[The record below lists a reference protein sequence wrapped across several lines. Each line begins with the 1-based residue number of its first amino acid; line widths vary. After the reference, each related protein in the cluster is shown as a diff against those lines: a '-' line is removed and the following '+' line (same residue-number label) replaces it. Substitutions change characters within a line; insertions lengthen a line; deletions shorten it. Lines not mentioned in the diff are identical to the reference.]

1 MNGYEH
7 YERAEQL
14 MAEATRTTYSKI
26 SGANMCWVSDEE
38 AARLSAQA
46 QVHATLALAAATADA
61 SNFKRDL
68 YAGNGE
74 ELPSVTTAKTRADR
88 AAASAAAF
96 LD

>member
-7 YERAEQL
+7 YKLAEKYADKAHSAYDSAE
-14 MAEATRTTYSKI
+14 MAAI
-26 SGANMCWVSDEE
+26 
-38 AARLSAQA
+38 A

-61 SNFKRDL
+61 NNFKRDL

-74 ELPSVTTAKTRADR
+74 ELPAVKRTEAKSSR
-88 AAASAAAF
+88 AADAF